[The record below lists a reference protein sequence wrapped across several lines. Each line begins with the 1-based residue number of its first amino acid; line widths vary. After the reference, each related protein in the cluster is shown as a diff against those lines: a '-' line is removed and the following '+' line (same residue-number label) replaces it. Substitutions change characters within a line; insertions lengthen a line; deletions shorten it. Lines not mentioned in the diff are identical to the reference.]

1 MINIERKIYEYL
13 PPFNSTKVHVKTR
26 DLLIPNT
33 ENVIHFNSEFE
44 SGNLQKAIRISD
56 FEYNLYLEFDK
67 NSRNY
72 TQWYYFSCR
81 NVKKG
86 RFYVFTINFRNN
98 GYLQHRQF
106 AKSGFVLQ

>member
-1 MINIERKIYEYL
+1 MRNK
-13 PPFNSTKVHVKTR
+13 R

-33 ENVIHFNSEFE
+33 ENIIYFNSEFE
-44 SGNLQKAIRISD
+44 SGNLHQAVRIAD

-81 NVKKG
+81 NVKKVSSYANHY
-86 RFYVFTINFRNN
+86 RESQLNLIFSIY
-98 GYLQHRQF
+98 
-106 AKSGFVLQ
+106 